1 MAPPTSSEQAAAR
14 AADRARIAD
23 LDARMMELEAS
34 LTALKEEKKLVQD
47 RLAAYAYP
55 VLTLPNEI
63 TSEVFIHC
71 LPVYPKCPAPIGILS
86 PHLLCQICR
95 KWRDIALTTPA
106 LWRAVSLTLRAPDRL
121 EQAVCLLESSLA
133 RSGSR
138 LLSIELKDNSTVDMS
153 QFCRIIADYRARCEH
168 LALSI
173 NKPFALLP
181 TSHPS
186 LPFLRTLKLGWPGH
200 VTPTVLAAPSA
211 KSRHK
216 WVSQFLSFH
225 FPVVPD
231 NCTIR
236 ARYHD
241 KRMCESPA
249 PVGQHCLLLSQCQ
262 RRRGH
267 RLECNP
273 HTSGNTHLAQSSE
286 TRKGVFLG
294 DLNPSGSTTSASY

>member
-1 MAPPTSSEQAAAR
+1 
-14 AADRARIAD
+14 
-23 LDARMMELEAS
+23 MMELEAS

-55 VLTLPNEI
+55 
-63 TSEVFIHC
+63 
-71 LPVYPKCPAPIGILS
+71 CPAPIGILS

-106 LWRAVSLTLRAPDRL
+106 LWRAGSLTLRAPDRL

-186 LPFLRTLKLGWPGH
+186 LPFLRTLKLGWPGQ
-200 VTPTVLAAPSA
+200 VTPTVLAAPLLQKVDINGYLS
-211 KSRHK
+211 SYRSIFP
-216 WVSQFLSFH
+216 WSQITVLS
-225 FPVVPD
+225 V
-231 NCTIR
+231 R
-236 ARYHD
+236 AITTKECASLLPQLVNIVYCCLDVNEDGDTDWSVILTHLETLILR
-241 KRMCESPA
+241 SPA
-249 PVGQHCLLLSQCQ
+249 KHVQEFLLGTLT
-262 RRRGH
+262 
-267 RLECNP
+267 LP
-273 HTSGNTHLAQSSE
+273 AL
-286 TRKGVFLG
+286 
-294 DLNPSGSTTSASY
+294 